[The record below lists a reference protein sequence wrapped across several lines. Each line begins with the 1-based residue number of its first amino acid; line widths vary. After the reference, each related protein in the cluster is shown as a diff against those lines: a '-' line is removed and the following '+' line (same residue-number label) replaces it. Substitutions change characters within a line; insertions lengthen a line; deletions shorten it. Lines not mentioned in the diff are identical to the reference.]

1 MLIPACTFPEEIQK
15 KFRLIFYTEAM
26 FWSTGIFSEPPI
38 IQETSRVDDNG
49 DQILYQYACVSK
61 DIKKFYG
68 FFQFKLN
75 RVTRSI
81 EEVFIIRFTDEGRT
95 IFNRDVLDYI
105 NYIIKEWNINRM
117 EFRAIGGNPVIKVY
131 RKFIKKFNGQ
141 EFVLH
146 DVVKDKYDKYHD
158 MHIFE
163 ILLKK

>member
-1 MLIPACTFPEEIQK
+1 MLIPACTVAVEIQN
-15 KFRLIFYTEAM
+15 KFRLIFYRETM
-26 FWSTGIFSEPPI
+26 FWANGIFSEVPI
-38 IQETSRVDDNG
+38 IQETSKVDDNG

-105 NYIIKEWNINRM
+105 NYIIKEWNINRI
-117 EFRAIGGNPVIKVY
+117 EFHAIGGNPVIKVY
-131 RKFIKKFNGQ
+131 RKFIKRFNGQ

-158 MHIFE
+158 EHIFE